1 MVERFTLVTDIAA
14 PVERVF
20 DLSLDVESHV
30 ASMAR
35 SRERAIG
42 GRTRGILALGDEV
55 TWRARHFGVPWTMT
69 VRVVE
74 FERPH
79 RFVDEQVAGPFA
91 SFRHTHRFERSGAG
105 TAMTDTVFFEAPFG
119 VLGRAAEGLVL
130 RRRLVK
136 LIEARNRY
144 LRQAVMES

>member
-1 MVERFTLVTDIAA
+1 VVVRFTLVTDIAA
-14 PVERVF
+14 PAERVF

-30 ASMAR
+30 ASMGR
-35 SRERAIG
+35 SRERAID

-55 TWRARHFGVPWTMT
+55 TWRAFHFGLPWTMT
-69 VRVVE
+69 IRIVE

-91 SFRHTHRFERSGAG
+91 SFRHLHQFERDGSG
-105 TAMTDTVFFEAPFG
+105 TRMTDTVVFDAPFG

-130 RRRLVK
+130 RRRLVE
-136 LIEARNRY
+136 LIEARNGY
-144 LRQAVMES
+144 LRQAAMAS

>member
-1 MVERFTLVTDIAA
+1 VVVRFTLATDIAA
-14 PVERVF
+14 PVDRVF

-55 TWRARHFGVPWTMT
+55 TWRALHFGVPWTMT
-69 VRVVE
+69 VRIVE

-79 RFVDEQVAGPFA
+79 GFVDEQVAGPFA
-91 SFRHTHRFERSGAG
+91 SFRHTHRFERSGVG
-105 TAMTDTVFFEAPFG
+105 TAMTDTVVFAAPFG

-144 LRQAVMES
+144 LRQAATET